1 MNASSGCVNSVN
13 VAETNDSVN
22 INNHNNLNSVNVN
35 AVNEIISNLNHSS
48 DLVNNCTLNCMFV

>member
-1 MNASSGCVNSVN
+1 MNSVN